1 MPALLPLLLL
11 LLCEL
16 SALRLELHSLKMADC
31 STLLDEALES
41 FVFSY
46 LTDSPEPGEEP
57 LSLDFPEIDLSQLDA
72 SDFDTNSCFNELQ
85 WCNDQSENE
94 SSQYSTDDSELF
106 QIDGENEA
114 LLAALTQ
121 TLDDFQEDDINFSAF
136 ISSED
141 GDIYPAPALS
151 PKPSCPAE
159 FPKGLETEDEL
170 SILRKLLLSPAQTP
184 TGSDAHNESSSRHQ
198 GTSKVRLQRQC
209 LKVESPTER
218 PTCIPQAQGRSCSEL
233 HRHLV
238 STMCVPQPA
247 AKDES
252 NKGEN
257 DLNDEE
263 PSEDESG
270 SSSPL
275 YALQEQDPQFTCEKE
290 KQAVVDLIRYM
301 HTYCLPPKKHHSDE
315 KHQQSNSLLKRAKSD
330 STQTLHNCGSKV
342 NLANAKGNCLT
353 LGMLKRA
360 KRAWSG
366 SSILK
371 ELLARDICEDVSK
384 PYRLAQPVY
393 AAFSN
398 LSCSRLPQDKIEGGI
413 GKGIKHVLE
422 KTEKPYLALKKE
434 GRCMGAGSGS
444 STHTAQEQVT
454 NKSASKQECSVY
466 VRRSS
471 RLNPEFWFNETSPQ
485 TCIARTDADSQ
496 LPAAQNLC
504 LTVEPFVDEEQVAEI
519 EVGESNET
527 NGQTELDRAL
537 QDLDI
542 LQSDALEA
550 HGDIANQ
557 QCHLQDNIGCSPL
570 SPAETSP
577 TFEKRTFEQGLT
589 VELCGTAGLTPPTTP
604 PYKPAEEDLYKP
616 EINPESVT
624 KGPLL
629 SLKGEADVTL
639 SVNRKLSKKH
649 PERTELYAH
658 LSRSQS
664 LPATSPSLGH
674 KRPFSRSFGDHDY
687 CQVKKSETVLQRK
700 VLKSLDLPNYGE
712 KKKKQPIPPVSQRKI
727 TEGSLTQ
734 DTKVLK
740 DHEIRASLT
749 KHFGFP
755 DNTLKEEEDDVTCIN
770 PEYDSVF
777 EDSDCSSPDEV
788 CLSPLRAKLCSRRS
802 PQSKLQSY
810 RQPTT
815 ARVIS
820 SSDSKRTHRC
830 ESNEQRQTVNLS
842 QRQVQR
848 RRQKAIDEGRLICIR
863 SLSNSITANE
873 LKRRFEV
880 FGEITECLILSRS
893 RRDKFGLITY
903 RYHEDAALS
912 LKKGPSLRK
921 RNEPSF
927 HMSYGGLRHFFWT
940 KYTDLDSNAAEPSTA
955 GMKSKYES
963 MDFDSL
969 LKEAQRSLHR

>member
-1 MPALLPLLLL
+1 
-11 LLCEL
+11 
-16 SALRLELHSLKMADC
+16 MADC

-46 LTDSPEPGEEP
+46 LTDSPEPGEES

-121 TLDDFQEDDINFSAF
+121 TLDDIQEDDINLSAF
-136 ISSED
+136 ISSGD

-151 PKPSCPAE
+151 PKPSRPTE
-159 FPKGLETEDEL
+159 FPKSLETEDEL
-170 SILRKLLLSPAQTP
+170 SILKKLLLSPAQTP
-184 TGSDAHNESSSRHQ
+184 TGSDAHSENSSRHQ

-209 LKVESPTER
+209 LKVESPTEKS
-218 PTCIPQAQGRSCSEL
+218 IGISQAQGRNCSEL
-233 HRHLV
+233 QRHLV
-238 STMCVPQPA
+238 SATSVPQA
-247 AKDES
+247 EAKDES
-252 NKGEN
+252 NKEEN
-257 DLNDEE
+257 EE
-263 PSEDESG
+263 ERSEDESG
-270 SSSPL
+270 SSSRL
-275 YALQEQDPQFTCEKE
+275 YALQGQDPQFMCEKE

-301 HTYCLPPKKHHSDE
+301 HTYCLPLRSDE
-315 KHQQSNSLLKRAKSD
+315 KHQQPNSLLGRTKSD
-330 STQTLHNCGSKV
+330 SSQPLHTCGNKV
-342 NLANAKGNCLT
+342 NLARGNYIQ
-353 LGMLKRA
+353 LGMFKRT
-360 KRAWSG
+360 KQTRYG

-384 PYRLAQPVY
+384 PYWLANPVY
-393 AAFSN
+393 ASFSR
-398 LSCSRLPQDKIEGGI
+398 LSCSRLPQNIIEGGL
-413 GKGIKHVLE
+413 GKGNKPMVE
-422 KTEKPYLALKKE
+422 KTEKPYLALRKE
-434 GRCMGAGSGS
+434 GRCMGAVSGS
-444 STHTAQEQVT
+444 PAHTAQEQLT

-471 RLNPEFWFNETSPQ
+471 RLNPEFWFNEETSLQ
-485 TCIARTDADSQ
+485 TCVARTDADGQ
-496 LPAAQNLC
+496 LPAAHNLC
-504 LTVEPFVDEEQVAEI
+504 LAVEPFADEEQVAEV
-519 EVGESNET
+519 EVEESNET
-527 NGQTELDRAL
+527 NGQTELDRGL
-537 QDLDI
+537 EDLDN
-542 LQSDALEA
+542 LESDAVEA
-550 HGDIANQ
+550 HSGIATQ
-557 QCHLQDNIGCSPL
+557 QYHPLDNTRCSPL
-570 SPAETSP
+570 SLTENSSSLD
-577 TFEKRTFEQGLT
+577 KRTFEQALT

-616 EINPESVT
+616 EINQESVN
-624 KGPLL
+624 KGSPITL
-629 SLKGEADVTL
+629 SPKEEAAEVRL
-639 SVNRKLSKKH
+639 SVNRKFSKKQ

-658 LSRSQS
+658 LSRTES
-664 LPATSPSLGH
+664 LPANSPSLGI

-687 CQVKKSETVLQRK
+687 CQVKKSETVVQRK
-700 VLKSLDLPNYGE
+700 ILKPLDPPNYGE
-712 KKKKQPIPPVSQRKI
+712 KRKKLPIPPAPQRKV

-740 DHEIRASLT
+740 DLEIRASLT

-770 PEYDSVF
+770 HEYNSVF
-777 EDSDCSSPDEV
+777 EDSDSDCSSPEET
-788 CLSPLRAKLCSRRS
+788 CLSPLRTKSFSRRS

-810 RQPTT
+810 RQSRTT
-815 ARVIS
+815 ARIIS

-830 ESNEQRQTVNLS
+830 ESNEQRQTGNLS
-842 QRQVQR
+842 QRQIQR
-848 RRQKAIDEGRLICIR
+848 RRQKAIDEERLVCIR
-863 SLSNSITANE
+863 NLSNSISANE

-880 FGEITECLILSRS
+880 FGEITECLILSRN
-893 RRDKFGLITY
+893 RGDKYGLITY

-912 LKKGPSLRK
+912 LKKGLSLRK

-927 HMSYGGLRHFFWT
+927 HMNYGGLRHFFWT
-940 KYTDLDSNAAEPSTA
+940 KYTDLDSNAAEPSSA

>member
-1 MPALLPLLLL
+1 
-11 LLCEL
+11 
-16 SALRLELHSLKMADC
+16 MADC

-46 LTDSPEPGEEP
+46 LTDSPEPGEES

-106 QIDGENEA
+106 QMDGENEA

-151 PKPSCPAE
+151 PKPSRPAE

-184 TGSDAHNESSSRHQ
+184 TGSDAHNDSSSRHQ

-218 PTCIPQAQGRSCSEL
+218 LTCIPQAQGRSCSEL

-238 STMCVPQPA
+238 STPCVPQPA
-247 AKDES
+247 VKDES
-252 NKGEN
+252 NTGEN
-257 DLNDEE
+257 DLNEE
-263 PSEDESG
+263 ELSEDESG
-270 SSSPL
+270 SSWPL
-275 YALQEQDPQFTCEKE
+275 YTLQEQDPQFTCEKE
-290 KQAVVDLIRYM
+290 KKAVVDLIRYM

-315 KHQQSNSLLKRAKSD
+315 KHQQSNSLLKRAKSG

-353 LGMLKRA
+353 LGIFKRA
-360 KRAWSG
+360 KRAHSG

-398 LSCSRLPQDKIEGGI
+398 LFCSRLPQDKIEGGLE
-413 GKGIKHVLE
+413 KGIKPVLE
-422 KTEKPYLALKKE
+422 KTEKQYLALKKE

-444 STHTAQEQVT
+444 SAHIAQEQVT

-471 RLNPEFWFNETSPQ
+471 RLNPEFWFTETSPQ
-485 TCIARTDADSQ
+485 TCIARTDADSL

-504 LTVEPFVDEEQVAEI
+504 LTVEPFVDDEQVAEI
-519 EVGESNET
+519 EVGESNEA

-542 LQSDALEA
+542 LQSDTLEVQR
-550 HGDIANQ
+550 DIANQ
-557 QCHLQDNIGCSPL
+557 QCHPQDNTGCSPL
-570 SPAETSP
+570 SPTETSP

-616 EINPESVT
+616 EINPESLT
-624 KGPLL
+624 QGSLL
-629 SLKGEADVTL
+629 SFKGEEAEVTL
-639 SVNRKLSKKH
+639 SVNRKLSKKQ

-664 LPATSPSLGH
+664 LPANSPSLGN

-700 VLKSLDLPNYGE
+700 ILKSLDLPNYGE
-712 KKKKQPIPPVSQRKI
+712 KKKKQPITPVSQRKI

-777 EDSDCSSPDEV
+777 EDSDCSSPDEA
-788 CLSPLRAKLCSRRS
+788 CLSPLRAKSCSRRS

-810 RQPTT
+810 QATT

-820 SSDSKRTHRC
+820 SSDSKRTHSRC
-830 ESNEQRQTVNLS
+830 ESNEERQTGSSS
-842 QRQVQR
+842 QRQIQR
-848 RRQKAIDEGRLICIR
+848 RRQKAIDEGRLVCIR
-863 SLSNSITANE
+863 SPSNSITANE

-940 KYTDLDSNAAEPSTA
+940 KYTDLDSNAAEPSSA

>member
-1 MPALLPLLLL
+1 M
-11 LLCEL
+11 E
-16 SALRLELHSLKMADC
+16 DC

-46 LTDSPEPGEEP
+46 LTDSPEPGEES

-72 SDFDTNSCFNELQ
+72 GDFDTNSCFNELQ

-121 TLDDFQEDDINFSAF
+121 TLDDIQEDDINFSAF
-136 ISSED
+136 ISSGD
-141 GDIYPAPALS
+141 GDIFPASALS
-151 PKPSCPAE
+151 PKPSRPSE
-159 FPKGLETEDEL
+159 FPKSLETEDEL
-170 SILRKLLLSPAQTP
+170 SILKKLLLSPAQTP

-209 LKVESPTER
+209 LKVDSSTER
-218 PTCIPQAQGRSCSEL
+218 TTGIPQAQGRSCSEL
-233 HRHLV
+233 HKHLI
-238 STMCVPQPA
+238 STTRVPQPA

-252 NKGEN
+252 NKEEN
-257 DLNDEE
+257 DLNEE
-263 PSEDESG
+263 EHSEDESA
-270 SSSPL
+270 SSSPV
-275 YALQEQDPQFTCEKE
+275 YALQGQDPQFTCERE

-301 HTYCLPPKKHHSDE
+301 HTYCLPPKKQDSDE
-315 KHQQSNSLLKRAKSD
+315 KHQQSNSLLRRTKSD
-330 STQTLHNCGSKV
+330 STHTCGNKV
-342 NLANAKGNCLT
+342 NLANAKGNCLA
-353 LGMLKRA
+353 LGMLKRTRRT
-360 KRAWSG
+360 KSG

-393 AAFSN
+393 AAFTH
-398 LSCSRLPQDKIEGGI
+398 LSCSRLSQDKVEGGW
-413 GKGIKHVLE
+413 GKGIKSVLE
-422 KTEKPYLALKKE
+422 KTEKPYLALRKE

-444 STHTAQEQVT
+444 PSHTAQEQVT
-454 NKSASKQECSVY
+454 NKSASRQECSVY

-471 RLNPEFWFNETSPQ
+471 RLNPEFWCHDEASPQ
-485 TCIARTDADSQ
+485 MCIARTEADRQ
-496 LPAAQNLC
+496 LPAAHNLC

-519 EVGESNET
+519 EVEESNEA

-542 LQSDALEA
+542 LESNAPEA
-550 HGDIANQ
+550 HIANQ
-557 QCHLQDNIGCSPL
+557 PYHPLDNSNCSPMSL
-570 SPAETSP
+570 TETSSA
-577 TFEKRTFEQGLT
+577 FEKRTFEQGLT

-604 PYKPAEEDLYKP
+604 PYKPADEDLYKP
-616 EINPESVT
+616 EIHEESVN
-624 KGPLL
+624 KE
-629 SLKGEADVTL
+629 SLKEEGAEVRM
-639 SVNRKLSKKH
+639 SVNRKLTKKQ
-649 PERTELYAH
+649 PERTELFAH
-658 LSRSQS
+658 LSRTES
-664 LPATSPSLGH
+664 LPANSTPVGI

-687 CQVKKSETVLQRK
+687 CQVKKSETVFQRK
-700 VLKSLDLPNYGE
+700 ISKSLDLPNFGE
-712 KKKKQPIPPVSQRKI
+712 KKKKQSEAPV
-727 TEGSLTQ
+727 TEGSLMQ

-755 DNTLKEEEDDVTCIN
+755 DNTLKEEEDIVTCIN
-770 PEYDSVF
+770 SEYDSVF
-777 EDSDCSSPDEV
+777 EDSDCSSPDEA
-788 CLSPLRAKLCSRRS
+788 CLSPLRTKSCSRRN
-802 PQSKLQSY
+802 PQTNLQSH
-810 RQPTT
+810 RQSRTT
-815 ARVIS
+815 ARIIS

-830 ESNEQRQTVNLS
+830 ESNEQRQAGNLS
-842 QRQVQR
+842 QRQIQR
-848 RRQKAIDEGRLICIR
+848 RRQKAMDEGRLICIR
-863 SLSNSITANE
+863 NLSNSISANE

-893 RRDKFGLITY
+893 RGDKYGLITY
-903 RYHEDAALS
+903 RYHEDASLS

-927 HMSYGGLRHFFWT
+927 HMSYGGLRHFLWT
-940 KYTDLDSNAAEPSTA
+940 KYTDLDSNAAEPSAA

>member
-1 MPALLPLLLL
+1 
-11 LLCEL
+11 
-16 SALRLELHSLKMADC
+16 MADC

-46 LTDSPEPGEEP
+46 LTDSPEPGEES

-136 ISSED
+136 ISSGD
-141 GDIYPAPALS
+141 GDFYPVPALS
-151 PKPSCPAE
+151 PKHSRPAE

-170 SILRKLLLSPAQTP
+170 SILKKLLLSPAQTP
-184 TGSDAHNESSSRHQ
+184 TGSDAHNENSSRHQ
-198 GTSKVRLQRQC
+198 GSSKVRLQRQC
-209 LKVESPTER
+209 LKVESPIER
-218 PTCIPQAQGRSCSEL
+218 LTGIPQAQGRSCTEL
-233 HRHLV
+233 QRHLV
-238 STMCVPQPA
+238 SPTCVPQPEV
-247 AKDES
+247 KDES
-252 NKGEN
+252 NNGEIY
-257 DLNDEE
+257 LKEEE

-270 SSSPL
+270 SSTPL
-275 YALQEQDPQFTCEKE
+275 YALQGQDPQFTCEKE

-301 HTYCLPPKKHHSDE
+301 HTYCLPLKKHHSDE
-315 KHQQSNSLLKRAKSD
+315 KHQQSNSLLKRTKSN
-330 STQTLHNCGSKV
+330 STQSLHNCGSKV
-342 NLANAKGNCLT
+342 ILENAKGNCLA
-353 LGMLKRA
+353 LGMLERA
-360 KRAWSG
+360 KRARSG

-371 ELLARDICEDVSK
+371 ELLARDISEDVSK

-398 LSCSRLPQDKIEGGI
+398 LSYSCLPQDKIEGGL
-413 GKGIKHVLE
+413 GKGIKTELE
-422 KTEKPYLALKKE
+422 KTEKPYLALRKE
-434 GRCMGAGSGS
+434 GRYMGAGSGS
-444 STHTAQEQVT
+444 PAHTVQEQVT
-454 NKSASKQECSVY
+454 NKSAFKQECSVY

-471 RLNPEFWFNETSPQ
+471 RLNPEFWFSEASPQ
-485 TCIARTDADSQ
+485 TYIARTDADSQ
-496 LPAAQNLC
+496 LPGVQNLC

-537 QDLDI
+537 LDLDI
-542 LQSDALEA
+542 LQSDALKA
-550 HGDIANQ
+550 HLDIANQ
-557 QCHLQDNIGCSPL
+557 QCHPQDNTGCSPL
-570 SPAETSP
+570 SPTETNP
-577 TFEKRTFEQGLT
+577 AFEKNTFEQGLT

-616 EINPESVT
+616 EINAESVT

-629 SLKGEADVTL
+629 SLKTEVPL
-639 SVNRKLSKKH
+639 SVNRKLSKKQ

-664 LPATSPSLGH
+664 LSANSPSLGN

-700 VLKSLDLPNYGE
+700 VLKSLDLPNDSE
-712 KKKKQPIPPVSQRKI
+712 KKKKQPVPPVSQRKV
-727 TEGSLTQ
+727 TEGSLIQ

-777 EDSDCSSPDEV
+777 EDSDCSSPDEA
-788 CLSPLRAKLCSRRS
+788 CLSPLRTKSCSRRS

-810 RQPTT
+810 RQPST

-830 ESNEQRQTVNLS
+830 ESNEQRQPGNLS
-842 QRQVQR
+842 QRQIQS

-863 SLSNSITANE
+863 SLSSSITANE

-893 RRDKFGLITY
+893 RRDKFGLITF

-927 HMSYGGLRHFFWT
+927 QMSYGGLKHFFWT
-940 KYTDLDSNAAEPSTA
+940 KYTDLDSNAAEPSSA